1 MLYSSVA
8 VADMIPSTIDFFFI
22 LKKKKERKKGF
33 CSCTV
38 THIAARLNPVLDG
51 VKLINYSHNY
61 KT

>member
-8 VADMIPSTIDFFFI
+8 VADMIPSTIDFFFY
-22 LKKKKERKKGF
+22 LKKKERKKGF